1 MSDELSQ
8 KLIKKVNF
16 DFFSQLDEKKI
27 RGLSFLPINILKD
40 TMYVAITQTSNKVEI
55 ANYIQSALGKKTDF
69 IFLRE
74 NDYRDFVIVYQE
86 AYFAKTGLKPL
97 TDDAKLDANKEQNED
112 DNLIDLDMGAS
123 SDLDLSQYEIKNTP
137 PIKEEVSQAR
147 EESSQTFN
155 EANFEPEEI
164 KMKGPEEESLSE
176 MTQSP
181 TTSRN
186 SRGDR
191 KKHIGDVQ
199 NPAGKK
205 LGEILI
211 EEGLITDKQL
221 TIALAEAKATDVPLG
236 SILVKLNYIT
246 IQDLKDAL
254 SAQQGIEMASE
265 EQLKPQMKVAQIL
278 PENFIKANKVV
289 PISVTDK
296 KLVVGMVNPGDTTVI
311 NEIVYITGLKPTVMM
326 ITHFEFERFLEQYY
340 HERKEGTDS
349 IISEIN
355 RDGEIEKSESL
366 WEQVDKEIQ
375 DASGVVSKFANKIIT
390 NGIDQHASD
399 IHIEP
404 RFDGYVVRYRCDGI
418 LQEVLKIPE
427 SVDNALISRF
437 KVMARLNIAEHRRPQ
452 DGNFAIKYNNQT
464 YDFRINTLPVAGKEK
479 MVIRILAPASSLA
492 ANKKSEIKIVG
503 LLPEQL
509 ELLKKLTTAPNGIIL
524 TSGPTGSGKTTTLYS
539 IIKALNDVKVNITTI
554 EDPVEIRMEGINQS
568 AINAKAGIT
577 FANSMRAILRQDP
590 DIILIG
596 EIRDYE
602 TLEVAISAALT
613 GHLVLSTIHTNSAAA
628 TVTRLIEMGAKDYLV
643 SSTLTGVLAQRLV
656 RKLCPH
662 CRQAYNPTLEEAQK
676 IILDKEKAKEFTKN
690 LIYRA
695 VGCSKCN
702 NMGYTGRLGV
712 YEIMGINKDLRKLIA
727 QKAHDIE
734 IEEFAIEHNNMIT
747 LQQSCIEHI
756 KAGLT
761 TIDEFVRV
769 LGLATD

>member
-16 DFFSQLDEKKI
+16 DFFSQLDEKKTSE
-27 RGLSFLPINILKD
+27 LSFLPINAMKD
-40 TMYVAITQTSNKVEI
+40 IMYVATLHNADKAKISE
-55 ANYIQSALGKKTDF
+55 YISSTLAKKTEF
-69 IFLRE
+69 IYLKE
-74 NDYRDFVIVYQE
+74 NDFKDFSLLFEETYSKKV
-86 AYFAKTGLKPL
+86 AH
-97 TDDAKLDANKEQNED
+97 
-112 DNLIDLDMGAS
+112 
-123 SDLDLSQYEIKNTP
+123 NTP
-137 PIKEEVSQAR
+137 KQAQKEDAEPQL
-147 EESSQTFN
+147 
-155 EANFEPEEI
+155 EANFETKEI
-164 KMKGPEEESLSE
+164 ELCPEEEIQEPAPSQPQE
-176 MTQSP
+176 P
-181 TTSRN
+181 PKEE
-186 SRGDR
+186 
-191 KKHIGDVQ
+191 KKVQ
-199 NPAGKK
+199 NAPVKR

-211 EEGLITDKQL
+211 ELGLITEKQL
-221 TIALAEAKATDVPLG
+221 TIALAESKATDTPLG
-236 SILVKLNYIT
+236 SILVKLNYIS
-246 IQDLKDAL
+246 IQDLRSAL
-254 SAQQGIEMASE
+254 SAQQGVKMASVDE
-265 EQLKPQMKVAQIL
+265 LKPQAKVSKIL
-278 PENFIKANKVV
+278 PEIFIKQNKVI
-289 PISVTDK
+289 PISLTDN
-296 KLVVGMVNPGDTTVI
+296 KLVVGMVNPGDTNTI
-311 NEIVYITGLKPTVMM
+311 NEIVYLTGLKPTVMM
-326 ITHFEFERFLEQYY
+326 ITHFEFEKFIDKYNPAQDTGSADTLIKEIN
-340 HERKEGTDS
+340 KEG
-349 IISEIN
+349 
-355 RDGEIEKSESL
+355 GEIEKTESL

-390 NGIDQHASD
+390 DGIDRRASD

-418 LQEVLKIPE
+418 LHEVLRIPAAAE
-427 SVDNALISRF
+427 MALISRF

-452 DGNFAIKYNNQT
+452 DGNFGIKYNDNT

-479 MVIRILAPASSLA
+479 ICIRILAPASSLA
-492 ANKKSEIKIVG
+492 ANKKAELKIQG

-509 ELLKKLTTAPNGIIL
+509 EILKKLTCAPNGIIL

-596 EIRDYE
+596 EIRDFE

-656 RKLCPH
+656 RKLCPD
-662 CRQAYNPTLEEAQK
+662 CREAYNPTMEDALKIFVNKEEA
-676 IILDKEKAKEFTKN
+676 EAFTKTT
-690 LIYRA
+690 IYRA
-695 VGCSKCN
+695 KGCPKCGN
-702 NMGYTGRLGV
+702 LGYVGRLGV
-712 YEIMGINKDLRKLIA
+712 YEIMAMNKELRKLIA

-734 IEEFAIEHNNMIT
+734 IEEHAIANGMIS
-747 LQQSCIEHI
+747 LQKHCIEHI